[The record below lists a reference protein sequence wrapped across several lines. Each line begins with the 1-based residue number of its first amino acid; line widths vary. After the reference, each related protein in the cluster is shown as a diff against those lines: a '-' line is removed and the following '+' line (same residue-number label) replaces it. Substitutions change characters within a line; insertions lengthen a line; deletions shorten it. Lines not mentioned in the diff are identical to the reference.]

1 MATYKEIK
9 GTQIEVLASDPSN
22 PVEGQVWYNST
33 STTLKGQIISAV
45 GAWATVAELNTGVQG
60 GAAAGVSNSSS
71 LSFGGEEPT
80 ITAKTESYNGSAW
93 TEVNDLNT
101 ARSGLGGN
109 GTQTSALAYGGANP
123 STVALA
129 KTNSWNGS
137 TWTEVNDINTARRGS
152 PGSAGEDNES
162 ALMFAGYIPP
172 SGTGHVNNTEKWNGT
187 NWTTVTAMNT
197 ARYSL
202 GGGGIVTSALA
213 FGGYST
219 AQQALTEYYNG
230 SNWTAMNVMN
240 EARYNLGGTGATY
253 NASMAFGGQPGLG
266 PSSAKTEIFTG
277 TNWAEDG
284 DLNSARVNI
293 RGSGTTTSALAF
305 GGEGP
310 PPARPF
316 TEAWSGAGTST
327 TKTFTVS

>member
-9 GTQIEVLASDPSN
+9 GTQIESLASDPAN

-33 STTLKGQIISAV
+33 SAVLKGQILTATA
-45 GAWATVAELNTGVQG
+45 AWSTGAELNTGVQAA
-60 GAAAGVSNSSS
+60 AAAGISNSSG
-71 LSFGGEEPT
+71 LAFGGAEPT
-80 ITAKTESYNGSAW
+80 ITAKTESYDGTSW
-93 TEVNDLNT
+93 TEVADLNT
-101 ARSGLGGN
+101 ARQGLGGS
-109 GTQTSALAYGGANP
+109 GTQTSALAYGGDNP
-123 STVALA
+123 AGSNLA

-137 TWTEVNDINTARRGS
+137 TWTEVNDINTARRAG

-162 ALMFAGYIPP
+162 ALMFGGYA
-172 SGTGHVNNTEKWNGT
+172 STYVANTEKWNGT
-187 NWTTVTAMNT
+187 NWTTVTSMNT

-219 AQQALTEYYNG
+219 AQQALTEHYNG
-230 SNWTAMNVMN
+230 TNWTAMNAMN
-240 EARYNLGGTGATY
+240 EARYNLGGTGVTY

-277 TNWAEDG
+277 TNWAESG
-284 DLNSARVNI
+284 DLNNARVNI
-293 RGSGTTTSALAF
+293 RGSGTTTNALAF

-316 TEAWSGAGTST
+316 TEEWNGAGAPQ
-327 TKTFTVS
+327 TKTFTAS